1 MYVMCPS
8 SLRYI
13 MNLPISLF
21 VFQAVCIIFAAGINN

>member
-8 SLRYI
+8 SLQFK
-13 MNLPISLF
+13 MNLPISLC